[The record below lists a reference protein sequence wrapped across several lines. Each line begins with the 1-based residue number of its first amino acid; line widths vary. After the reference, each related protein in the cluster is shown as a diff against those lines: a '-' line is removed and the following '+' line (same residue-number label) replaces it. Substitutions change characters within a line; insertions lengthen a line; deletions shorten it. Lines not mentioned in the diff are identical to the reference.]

1 MVALQKIYIYCYS
14 KICNM
19 NETLKRAIS
28 GAVYITLL
36 IASILYSNESFF
48 ILFGLFLLIA
58 VYEFCALV
66 QIKKVIPIVFAF
78 LFYGSITLVCFY
90 KKLVEEVLYSITNKS
105 YQLSFNSNF
114 LYQILLAITLIISV
128 KCIHFLFSDGIQ
140 EISKP
145 NKLIYL
151 FGYVILPFFFIT
163 KISFGIKEYNPK
175 IIIGLFIIIWTN
187 DTFAYIVGKSIG
199 KHKLLERISPKKTI
213 EGFLGGILFSILAG
227 VLISRYYINPSPAF
241 SEKSIQIWVTI
252 AIIASVIGTL
262 GDLIESKF
270 KRIAG
275 VKDSGKIMPG
285 HGGILDRLDSVIF
298 VAPFVFLFYQI
309 LYYVS

>member
-1 MVALQKIYIYCYS
+1 
-14 KICNM
+14 M

-66 QIKKVIPIVFAF
+66 HIKKIIPLLFAF
-78 LFYGSITLVCFY
+78 LFYGTITMVSFY
-90 KKLVEEVLYSITNKS
+90 KKIVQDMLFSMTKKQYQITIDIN
-105 YQLSFNSNF
+105 L
-114 LYQILLAITLIISV
+114 LYQILLGITLIIAV
-128 KCIHFLFSDGIQ
+128 KCIHFLFSDSIQ
-140 EISKP
+140 EVTKP
-145 NKLIYL
+145 NKIIYL
-151 FGYVILPFFFIT
+151 LGYVILPFFFIT

-252 AIIASVIGTL
+252 AIIAAVIGTL

-270 KRIAG
+270 KRVAG